1 MPDLNFL
8 PATEVAALVR
18 DRKVS
23 PVDVV
28 EASLARIAEVN
39 PALNA
44 FVQLDAESALAE
56 ARRQAEALAH
66 GEDLGP
72 LAGLPFGVK
81 ELENALGFRSTMA
94 SPLFADRWTDHDDIH
109 VARLKAAGAIVLGK
123 TNSPEFGYTAFT
135 ANEVFGV
142 TRNPWDHGRTPGG
155 SSGGSAAAI
164 VSGMAPLVTASDGG
178 GSIRIPA
185 AFSGAFGI
193 KPTFGLVP
201 IGPSRM
207 LGWTDLA
214 CYGPITRTVADAALY
229 LDVVAGYHPA
239 DPTSHPKPPHS
250 FRERLAE
257 PLPRLRIAFN
267 RSLGCPHVQSDV
279 LREVEAAVKVFA
291 DLGHAVEENFDSLE
305 PMIGHWANMGRFQA
319 QAMMPEVLTRHLD
332 RLGAAYAAYFRGM
345 APITATDFHDA
356 YLARTR
362 LNEWTTA
369 LFERYDLLL
378 TPTMPI
384 EAFAAEGPIPLEVEG
399 EPLGGWIVSFTA
411 PFNFTGHPA
420 ASISA
425 GFTDARLPVGLQIVA
440 GRHRDDLVLQAA
452 KAYED
457 AVRAQD
463 AGQRT

>member
-8 PATEVAALVR
+8 PATEVAALGR

-94 SPLFADRWTDHDDIH
+94 SPLFADRWADHDDIH

-123 TNSPEFGYTAFT
+123 MNSPEFGYTAFT

-214 CYGPITRTVADAALY
+214 CYGPITGFFAYPPVK
-229 LDVVAGYHPA
+229 GYF
-239 DPTSHPKPPHS
+239 SNPP
-250 FRERLAE
+250 
-257 PLPRLRIAFN
+257 
-267 RSLGCPHVQSDV
+267 RS
-279 LREVEAAVKVFA
+279 
-291 DLGHAVEENFDSLE
+291 
-305 PMIGHWANMGRFQA
+305 
-319 QAMMPEVLTRHLD
+319 
-332 RLGAAYAAYFRGM
+332 
-345 APITATDFHDA
+345 
-356 YLARTR
+356 
-362 LNEWTTA
+362 
-369 LFERYDLLL
+369 
-378 TPTMPI
+378 
-384 EAFAAEGPIPLEVEG
+384 
-399 EPLGGWIVSFTA
+399 
-411 PFNFTGHPA
+411 
-420 ASISA
+420 
-425 GFTDARLPVGLQIVA
+425 
-440 GRHRDDLVLQAA
+440 
-452 KAYED
+452 
-457 AVRAQD
+457 
-463 AGQRT
+463 